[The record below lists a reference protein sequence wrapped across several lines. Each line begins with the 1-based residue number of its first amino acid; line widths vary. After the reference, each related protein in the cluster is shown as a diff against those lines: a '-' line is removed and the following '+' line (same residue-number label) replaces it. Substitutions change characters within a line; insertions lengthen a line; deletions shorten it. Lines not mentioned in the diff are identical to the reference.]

1 MMNLKRISKT
11 LFDFDSHYPRTIIA
25 GVILITIILG
35 WKIFGLELDP
45 GLKSML
51 PRDHKIVRSMEKVDE
66 LFSGSDII
74 IIAAESDSL
83 FSSKTLT
90 KLLLFQKSLESID
103 LISRVTSIFTQ
114 KHIIPNEN
122 GFEIEPLLVEI
133 PIDSASNQ
141 EFIKKLEDAGMIENL
156 VSSDFQKICF
166 IGQINSS
173 FEYDEFEFR
182 KNIFEIV
189 DQFSN
194 PEKFY
199 VSSLPITRAT
209 VIENMKRDMRIFTPV
224 SLGLCVFL
232 LMISFRSWTGVFL
245 PFFVV
250 GFSILWTFGVMGWLD
265 MSMAFTGTLIPV
277 MLIAIANN
285 YGIHII
291 SHYFE
296 YSRSDHSST
305 RGQILHK
312 TIRKVGIPILL
323 AGLTTVISFL
333 SLLTNTMP
341 RIREM
346 GMLISFGIL
355 VAFIL
360 SILVIPSVL
369 VLVPRPHYLSR
380 DQNLSFINNF
390 LVGMGKIFTKY
401 RVLVLITLFVS
412 GTWLTLGI
420 NKLKVDT
427 NPDNYFPESSRL
439 RIANAKISEA
449 FGGSTQM
456 NILVEGDIFDPKVL
470 RDIDLLTEHIKKR
483 HDIVTKSYSITDVI
497 KKMNSGFNG
506 GNPNLEVIPNERE
519 LISQFMFLYS
529 ITSEGDEFDLILDD
543 IEDPS
548 YTQILL
554 RLKEVQTF
562 TIANIV
568 EDTEQFIKAN
578 FYDQSPMELTGG
590 ATLLGVLSRLV
601 VKGQLMSLMFSIFI
615 IFLIMALSF
624 RSILGGFL
632 ATFPMVASVAMLFGL
647 MGYLNIPLDMTTSM
661 LTCILVGVGV
671 DYTVHFLWH
680 LRDHVRDGDSLDDAI
695 SNTLRISGRGI
706 LFNGLS
712 VIIGFSA
719 LLFSVFVPVKVFGIL
734 VMGSIS
740 FCLFGALA
748 TLPALTSLINPK
760 FLYK

>member
-1 MMNLKRISKT
+1 
-11 LFDFDSHYPRTIIA
+11 
-25 GVILITIILG
+25 
-35 WKIFGLELDP
+35 
-45 GLKSML
+45 
-51 PRDHKIVRSMEKVDE
+51 
-66 LFSGSDII
+66 
-74 IIAAESDSL
+74 
-83 FSSKTLT
+83 
-90 KLLLFQKSLESID
+90 
-103 LISRVTSIFTQ
+103 
-114 KHIIPNEN
+114 
-122 GFEIEPLLVEI
+122 
-133 PIDSASNQ
+133 
-141 EFIKKLEDAGMIENL
+141 
-156 VSSDFQKICF
+156 
-166 IGQINSS
+166 
-173 FEYDEFEFR
+173 
-182 KNIFEIV
+182 
-189 DQFSN
+189 
-194 PEKFY
+194 
-199 VSSLPITRAT
+199 
-209 VIENMKRDMRIFTPV
+209 
-224 SLGLCVFL
+224 
-232 LMISFRSWTGVFL
+232 
-245 PFFVV
+245 
-250 GFSILWTFGVMGWLD
+250 
-265 MSMAFTGTLIPV
+265 
-277 MLIAIANN
+277 
-285 YGIHII
+285 
-291 SHYFE
+291 
-296 YSRSDHSST
+296 
-305 RGQILHK
+305 
-312 TIRKVGIPILL
+312 
-323 AGLTTVISFL
+323 
-333 SLLTNTMP
+333 
-341 RIREM
+341 
-346 GMLISFGIL
+346 
-355 VAFIL
+355 
-360 SILVIPSVL
+360 
-369 VLVPRPHYLSR
+369 
-380 DQNLSFINNF
+380 
-390 LVGMGKIFTKY
+390 
-401 RVLVLITLFVS
+401 
-412 GTWLTLGI
+412 
-420 NKLKVDT
+420 
-427 NPDNYFPESSRL
+427 
-439 RIANAKISEA
+439 
-449 FGGSTQM
+449 
-456 NILVEGDIFDPKVL
+456 
-470 RDIDLLTEHIKKR
+470 
-483 HDIVTKSYSITDVI
+483 
-497 KKMNSGFNG
+497 MNSGFNG
-506 GNPNLEVIPNERE
+506 GDPNLEVIPNERE